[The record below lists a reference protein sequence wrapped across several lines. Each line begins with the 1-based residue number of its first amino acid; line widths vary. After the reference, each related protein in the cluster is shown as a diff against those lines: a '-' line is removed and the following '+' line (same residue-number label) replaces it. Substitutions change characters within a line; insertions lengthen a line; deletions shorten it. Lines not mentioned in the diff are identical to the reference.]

1 MQQQQALNI
10 IHLQVWN
17 NGLLRNYQG
26 WVRCGG
32 GVICP
37 PVHSMCSE
45 HMRCLRLGVY
55 EGVLAPALRV
65 LCLGGGQKNNGKVPH
80 NSSRTRMGT
89 CTGHKGRVL
98 ALGGGGG
105 GLGKGRLGDTIL
117 SRVLKNLGVLAR
129 QTRKNIPGTRV
140 CRGVKKQK

>member
-1 MQQQQALNI
+1 MRQQQALNI
-10 IHLQVWN
+10 IHLQVWH

-26 WVRCGG
+26 SVRCGG

-37 PVHSMCSE
+37 PVHSTCSE

-55 EGVLAPALRV
+55 EGVLVPALRV
-65 LCLGGGQKNNGKVPH
+65 LCLGGGQKDNGKVPH
-80 NSSRTRMGT
+80 NSSRARMGT
-89 CTGHKGRVL
+89 CTGHKGRCWPWE
-98 ALGGGGG
+98 GGGE
-105 GLGKGRLGDTIL
+105 GLGKGLLGDKIL
-117 SRVLKNLGVLAR
+117 SRVLKNLEVLAR